1 MTNKLW
7 EASLKE
13 KKNSNLYAFEKFIS
27 KKIKKKFNLN
37 YKTFLNWT
45 VKNSPEF
52 WNYFWE
58 FSEIKGLKSKK
69 KIKKSKIF
77 YKNLFLPG
85 SKLNFGEN
93 LLSKNNDD
101 KAITFISENGFREE
115 KSWRELNLST
125 GKIVKFLKEIK
136 IKKGDRVAAYMP
148 NTIETVEAFI
158 AASTIGSIWSS

>member
-45 VKNSPEF
+45 FKNSPEF

-77 YKNLFLPG
+77 YKNLFLPV

-93 LLSKNNDD
+93 LLSKNNNN
-101 KAITFISENGFREE
+101 KVINFINKNDFRE
-115 KSWRELNLST
+115 KKIWRELNLNKDNIE
-125 GKIVKFLKEIK
+125 KILK
-136 IKKGDRVAAYMP
+136 
-148 NTIETVEAFI
+148 
-158 AASTIGSIWSS
+158 

>member
-1 MTNKLW
+1 MTYKLW

-13 KKNSNLYAFEKFIS
+13 KKNSNLYAFEKQIS
-27 KKIKKKFNLN
+27 KKTKKKFNLN
-37 YKTFLNWT
+37 YKTLLNWT
-45 VKNSPEF
+45 VKNSSEF

-101 KAITFISENGFREE
+101 KAERQALG
-115 KSWRELNLST
+115 
-125 GKIVKFLKEIK
+125 
-136 IKKGDRVAAYMP
+136 
-148 NTIETVEAFI
+148 
-158 AASTIGSIWSS
+158 

>member
-45 VKNSPEF
+45 VKNSPKF
-52 WNYFWE
+52 WDYFWE
-58 FSEIKGLKSKK
+58 FSEIKGSKSKK

-77 YKNLFLPG
+77 HKNLFLPG

-93 LLSKNNDD
+93 LLSKNNND

-115 KSWRELNLST
+115 KSWRELNLNT
-125 GKIVKFLKEIK
+125 GKIVKFLKQIK
-136 IKKGDRVAAYMP
+136 IKKKMRTFYL
-148 NTIETVEAFI
+148 TIRSCF
-158 AASTIGSIWSS
+158 SLFLFFSCNNIW

>member
-52 WNYFWE
+52 WNHFW
-58 FSEIKGLKSKK
+58 
-69 KIKKSKIF
+69 
-77 YKNLFLPG
+77 
-85 SKLNFGEN
+85 
-93 LLSKNNDD
+93 
-101 KAITFISENGFREE
+101 
-115 KSWRELNLST
+115 
-125 GKIVKFLKEIK
+125 
-136 IKKGDRVAAYMP
+136 
-148 NTIETVEAFI
+148 
-158 AASTIGSIWSS
+158 